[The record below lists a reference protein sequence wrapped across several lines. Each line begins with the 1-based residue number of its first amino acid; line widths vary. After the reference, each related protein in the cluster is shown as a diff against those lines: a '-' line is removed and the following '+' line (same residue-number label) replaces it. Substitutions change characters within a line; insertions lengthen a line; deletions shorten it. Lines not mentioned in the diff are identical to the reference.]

1 MMLLLNLATAM
12 AADEAAPG
20 FTMAEIWEHSGMVA
34 RGVIVTLVFLLLVT
48 LFVAFERFLAFGKA
62 TTQSKELAARIIKP
76 LQAQD
81 VAGAL
86 KLARDEEFKAGYF
99 GALVRSGLAEL
110 DARRDHHGLENAHR
124 AVSKTVIQEIAKMR
138 RGMPVLATVGST
150 APFVGLFGTT
160 VGVIN
165 AFQGMASSG
174 AGLAGISAGISEA
187 LITTAVG
194 IFVAVVGVWFFN
206 YYNTRIDKVTEEL
219 SSIEADFMDW
229 ATKLLQPAAPAP
241 AAAPTSDAP
250 ASDEAAK

>member
-1 MMLLLNLATAM
+1 MMMLLTLATAL
-12 AADEAAPG
+12 AADDAAPG

-48 LFVAFERFLAFGKA
+48 LLVAFERFIAFGKA
-62 TTQSKELAARIIKP
+62 TNQSKQLAALIIKP
-76 LQAQD
+76 LQAKD
-81 VAGAL
+81 VDAAL
-86 KLARDEEFKAGYF
+86 KLARAEEYKQSYF
-99 GALVRSGLAEL
+99 GALIKAGLAEI
-110 DARRDHHGLENAHR
+110 DARRDHYGLENAHR
-124 AVSKTVIQEIAKMR
+124 AVAKHVVLEVAKMR

-219 SSIEADFMDW
+219 NSIEADFMDW
-229 ATKLLQPAAPAP
+229 AAKLLQPAAGPAQGDD
-241 AAAPTSDAP
+241 PTDQ
-250 ASDEAAK
+250 AAK